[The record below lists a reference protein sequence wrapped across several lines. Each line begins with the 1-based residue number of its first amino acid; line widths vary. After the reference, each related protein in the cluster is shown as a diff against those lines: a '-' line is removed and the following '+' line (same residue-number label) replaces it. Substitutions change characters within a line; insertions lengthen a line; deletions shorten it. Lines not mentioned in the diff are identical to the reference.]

1 MAPTVDLNSDMGE
14 AFGPWPMGDDAAL
27 LQTVT
32 SANIACGFHAGD
44 ADTMAKTMTLAVEN
58 NVGIGAHPGFPDLQ
72 GFGRRRMQ
80 VPLPTLA
87 NMIRYQVGAAQAMAR
102 ASGGDVR
109 HLKLHGALS
118 NMACTDY
125 DMARACYEAAL
136 DVAPD
141 IIIMGL
147 AATEMERVAR
157 DLGCRW
163 AGEIFADRA
172 YNADGTLVDRRL
184 PGAMIHDGD
193 EAARNMVA
201 MVEAGAILTGTGER
215 LETRIDTICVH
226 GDSAAAV
233 ELARKVRAGL
243 EAAGI
248 SVAAFDGAPLTQ

>member
-1 MAPTVDLNSDMGE
+1 MALTVDLNSDMGE

-27 LQTVT
+27 LKTVT

-44 ADTMAKTMTLAVEN
+44 ADTMATTMRLAVAN

-80 VPLPTLA
+80 VPLLTLS
-87 NMIRYQVGAAQAMAR
+87 NMVRYQVGAAQAMAR
-102 ASGGDVR
+102 AAGGEVR

-147 AATEMERVAR
+147 AATEMETVAR

-172 YNADGTLVDRRL
+172 YNADGTLVDRRQ

-201 MVEAGAILTGTGER
+201 MVQAGAILTGSGDR

-226 GDSAAAV
+226 GDSAEAV
-233 ELARKVRAGL
+233 DLARTVRTGL
-243 EAAGI
+243 EDSGI
-248 SVAAFDGAPLTQ
+248 VVSAFDGAPLA